1 MKKIIC
7 LFLTATC
14 ASFGVEN
21 QRATPI
27 ILDEIAVKNLR
38 LETVEAQETEFEES
52 VFALGRI
59 EVLPGR
65 SAIVSTR
72 VPGRVL
78 SVSVEPDRLVEKG
91 AEVARIESRQPG
103 EPPPSVR
110 IDAPISGLVAKL
122 DAVAGQPVTPDSQLM
137 QIVDLTRGARDRAR
151 ARASGRQPN
160 ER

>member
-14 ASFGVEN
+14 TSFGLEN

-110 IDAPISGLVAKL
+110 IDAPLSGLVAKL

-137 QIVDLTRGARDRAR
+137 QIVDLTEVHAIARVPEHLA
-151 ARASGRQPN
+151 G
-160 ER
+160 